1 MYFYLSSWSKARAPQ
16 KRDLFS
22 GFLTK
27 TPLRAGNRYAEKT
40 NLSGRG
46 KYVIMEK
53 LVSEK
58 LWTQVS
64 LFSKNAN

>member
-1 MYFYLSSWSKARAPQ
+1 MSQMGTNCLKIARAP
-16 KRDLFS
+16 LYC
-22 GFLTK
+22 
-27 TPLRAGNRYAEKT
+27 LRIFYREIGGYAEKT
-40 NLSGRG
+40 KLSGRG